1 MAEGRYQW
9 CHTGPG
15 DDDGHYD
22 WVPFQYR
29 HKYRSYSA
37 GVSGDANSGAIE
49 PAAATP
55 AGTRDA
61 ETPQEAS
68 DASDASAAEPSAKV
82 LLGIAELQRLRMA
95 SGGNRKVHD
104 EARNVLNNKIR
115 SFAEAP
121 AGHVRSLPIVAE
133 EWPTWK
139 EYIAN
144 HKEADKVLGSKG
156 IVVIR
161 IEEIEGTS
169 DSNREGKPCV
179 DIVVYTAD
187 GYSFRLQPG
196 NKRARVQRGR
206 LLRRADASEAQAQ
219 IVWET
224 REASR
229 PSTDPLYG
237 VGQSVLHWRS
247 SWFESGEPRPKG
259 KGKKKRPRWFSAEIV
274 HPPVWAEN
282 TVYAGFTYT
291 GWVYPAY

>member
-55 AGTRDA
+55 ARTRDA

-68 DASDASAAEPSAKV
+68 DASDASAAEPSAKM
-82 LLGIAELQRLRMA
+82 LLGIAELQRPRMA
-95 SGGNRKVHD
+95 SGGNRNEHD
-104 EARNVLNNKIR
+104 EARNLLNNKIR
-115 SFAEAP
+115 VFAESP
-121 AGHVRSLPIVAE
+121 AGHE
-133 EWPTWK
+133 
-139 EYIAN
+139 
-144 HKEADKVLGSKG
+144 G
-156 IVVIR
+156 IVVLR

-179 DIVVYTAD
+179 DIVVDTAD

-237 VGQSVLHWRS
+237 VGQSVLHWWS

-259 KGKKKRPRWFSAEIV
+259 KGKKKRPRWFSAEIG

-282 TVYAGFTYT
+282 TLYAGFTYT
-291 GWVYPAY
+291 GWLYPAY

>member
-1 MAEGRYQW
+1 MDRRAEW
-9 CHTGPG
+9 KA
-15 DDDGHYD
+15 
-22 WVPFQYR
+22 FEYR
-29 HKYRSYSA
+29 HRYKRHS
-37 GVSGDANSGAIE
+37 GGPSGDANSGAIE

-68 DASDASAAEPSAKV
+68 DASDASAAEPSAKM
-82 LLGIAELQRLRMA
+82 LLQRPRMA
-95 SGGNRKVHD
+95 SGGNRNEHD
-104 EARNVLNNKIR
+104 GARNLLNNKIR
-115 SFAEAP
+115 VFAESP

-144 HKEADKVLGSKG
+144 HKDADKVLGSKG

-161 IEEIEGTS
+161 MEEIEGTS

-179 DIVVYTAD
+179 DIVVDTAD

-206 LLRRADASEAQAQ
+206 LLRRADASEAHAQ

-237 VGQSVLHWRS
+237 AGQSVLHWWA

-259 KGKKKRPRWFSAEIV
+259 KGKKKRPRWFSAEIG

-282 TVYAGFTYT
+282 TLYAGFTYT
-291 GWVYPAY
+291 GWLYAAY